1 VTRASVAEPIVAAED
16 ERPELK
22 KVEDVLAPAAEERPK
37 LVGPGRRET
46 PIPDSLYQV
55 LLEAVHQ
62 LKQGKGVAILPVSAE
77 LSTQEAADLLNVS
90 RPHVVKL
97 LETGE
102 IPFHKVGTHRR
113 LQLRDLLT
121 FKARRDHLAKQ
132 TLTELVQE
140 AQKLGIYDE

>member
-22 KVEDVLAPAAEERPK
+22 KVEDVLAPAVEERPK